1 MRLQKYMALCG
12 VGSRRKSE
20 DLIRQGRV
28 YLNGKQVVEMGTLV
42 DPRNDKVL
50 LDQKQILIP
59 VEDKIYILL
68 NKPSGTI
75 TSVKDPQGRETVLDR
90 IGWKGSRIYPVGR
103 LDYETEGALIL
114 TNDGDFAFALT
125 HPKYQVEKEY
135 YCIVK
140 GSPKSKAVN
149 RLRQGVNIGDFV
161 TSPAEIKY
169 MGSKNGNAEFR
180 LVIHEGKNRQV
191 RRMFEAVG
199 HPVLYLKRERIGS
212 ITLDKLKPGFWR
224 YLSKEEIIELVD
236 SIGGTYKNGSF

>member
-140 GSPKSKAVN
+140 GSPKLKAVN